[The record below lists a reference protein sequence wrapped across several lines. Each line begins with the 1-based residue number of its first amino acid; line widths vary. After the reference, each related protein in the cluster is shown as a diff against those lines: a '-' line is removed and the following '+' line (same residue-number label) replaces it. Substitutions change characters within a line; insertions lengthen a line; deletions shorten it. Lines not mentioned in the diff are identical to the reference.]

1 MSAMMCDVKT
11 RKPFPTRSSIY
22 GIYEIWNLWIIWI
35 WNMTFGDPVVEEES
49 EGWQRLAMTAFLSV
63 ERPQV
68 TIKTGT
74 YDTLQ

>member
-1 MSAMMCDVKT
+1 
-11 RKPFPTRSSIY
+11 
-22 GIYEIWNLWIIWI
+22 
-35 WNMTFGDPVVEEES
+35 MTFGDPVVEEES